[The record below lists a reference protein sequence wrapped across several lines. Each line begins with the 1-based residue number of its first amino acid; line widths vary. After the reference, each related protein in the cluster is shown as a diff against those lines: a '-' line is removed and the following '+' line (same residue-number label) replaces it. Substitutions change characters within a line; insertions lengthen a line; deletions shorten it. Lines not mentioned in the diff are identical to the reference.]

1 MQFNAHPEVAG
12 SHAFLS
18 ASKYHWIRYDE
29 EKILETF
36 TTAMAA
42 ARGTRLHNFAAEAIS
57 LGQKLPKTQQTI
69 SMYVNDALGF
79 RMKPEQVL
87 FYSRNAFGTADAIS
101 FRRERGHSRT
111 VLRIHDLKTG
121 VSKANVNQLEIYTA
135 LFCLEY
141 DIKPHEIDIEL
152 RIYQNDFIQIY
163 EPDPEDILHIMD
175 KLVTFDRI
183 IDNARMEAALV

>member
-1 MQFNAHPEVAG
+1 MQFAKHPEVAG

-42 ARGTRLHNFAAEAIS
+42 ARGTRLHAFAAEAIA
-57 LGQKLPKTQQTI
+57 LGQRFPKTQQTLP
-69 SMYVNDALGF
+69 MYVNDALSF
-79 RMKPEQVL
+79 RMRPEQVL

-101 FRRERGHSRT
+101 FRRERGHERT

-121 VSKANVNQLEIYTA
+121 TTKSNVNQLEIYA
-135 LFCLEY
+135 AFFCLEY
-141 DIKPHEIDIEL
+141 DIKPHTIDMEF
-152 RIYQNDFIQIY
+152 RIYQNDFVQVY

-175 KLVTFDRI
+175 KIVTFDRI
-183 IDNARMEAALV
+183 IESAREEAAA

>member
-1 MQFNAHPEVAG
+1 MQFAKHPEVAG

-42 ARGTRLHNFAAEAIS
+42 ARGTRLHAFAAEAIA
-57 LGQKLPKTQQTI
+57 LGQRFPKTQQTLP
-69 SMYVNDALGF
+69 MYVNDALSF
-79 RMKPEQVL
+79 RMRPEQVL

-101 FRRERGHSRT
+101 FRRERGHERT

-121 VSKANVNQLEIYTA
+121 TTKSNVNQLEIYA
-135 LFCLEY
+135 AFFCLEY
-141 DIKPHEIDIEL
+141 DIKPHTIDIEL
-152 RIYQNDFIQIY
+152 RIYQNDFVQVY

-175 KLVTFDRI
+175 KIVTFDRI
-183 IDNARMEAALV
+183 IESAREEAAA

>member
-1 MQFNAHPEVAG
+1 MQFAKHPEVAG

-42 ARGTRLHNFAAEAIS
+42 ARGTRLHAFAAEAIA
-57 LGQKLPKTQQTI
+57 LGQRFPKTQQTLP
-69 SMYVNDALGF
+69 MYVNDALSF
-79 RMKPEQVL
+79 RMRPEQVL

-101 FRRERGHSRT
+101 FRRERGHERT

-121 VSKANVNQLEIYTA
+121 TTKSNVNQLEIYA
-135 LFCLEY
+135 AFFCLEY
-141 DIKPHEIDIEL
+141 DIKPHTIDMEL
-152 RIYQNDFIQIY
+152 RIYQNDFVQVY

-175 KLVTFDRI
+175 KIVTFDRI
-183 IDNARMEAALV
+183 IESAREEAAA

>member
-1 MQFNAHPEVAG
+1 MQFNKHPEVAG

-29 EKILETF
+29 EKLLETF

-42 ARGTRLHNFAAEAIS
+42 ARGTRLHNLAAELIS
-57 LGQKLPKTQQTI
+57 MGQKLPRTQQTLA
-69 SMYVNDALGF
+69 MYVNDAIGF
-79 RMKPEQVL
+79 RMMPEQVL

-101 FRRERGHSRT
+101 FRRERGRDRT
-111 VLRIHDLKTG
+111 VLRVHDLKTG
-121 VSKANVNQLEIYTA
+121 TGRTSVNQLEIYCA

-141 DIKPHEIDIEL
+141 DIKPHTIDMEL
-152 RIYQNDFIQIY
+152 RIYQNDLIQVY

-175 KLVTFDRI
+175 KMVTFDRI
-183 IDNARMEAALV
+183 IEQARMESLA